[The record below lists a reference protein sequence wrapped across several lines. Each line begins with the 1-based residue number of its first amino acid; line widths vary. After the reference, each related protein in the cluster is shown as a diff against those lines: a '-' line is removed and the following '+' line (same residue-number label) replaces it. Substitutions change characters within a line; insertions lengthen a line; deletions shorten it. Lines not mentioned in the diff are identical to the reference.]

1 MITCCW
7 WPNVGPT
14 ADRAD
19 RDTTSERHV
28 TMSQLLPLCE
38 VPCPELTQSTSIHS
52 SFFFSVSPE
61 SVIHPQRPHPL
72 IVPKNLKIANTSPY
86 PHIWRSRYALWCILY
101 LERHLIVMVGCGA
114 SRSSCWGTRLERT
127 NPPLNFKTRQRL
139 VLYWSDYS

>member
-38 VPCPELTQSTSIHS
+38 VPCPELIQSTSIHS
-52 SFFFSVSPE
+52 SFFLSVSRICHSSIAAAPTHCPKE
-61 SVIHPQRPHPL
+61 SQDCQHLSISTYLAFKVC
-72 IVPKNLKIANTSPY
+72 IVV
-86 PHIWRSRYALWCILY
+86 Y
-101 LERHLIVMVGCGA
+101 LERHFIVMVGCGA